1 MARQELN
8 TQLSYRTVVRYLREH
23 DYKRKIP
30 RPMPELPDRES
41 WENQREAFASELL
54 DLLDEAT
61 CEVLFDD

>member
-41 WENQREAFASELL
+41 WENQRDELDPKL
-54 DLLDEAT
+54 RPLKG
-61 CEVLFDD
+61 